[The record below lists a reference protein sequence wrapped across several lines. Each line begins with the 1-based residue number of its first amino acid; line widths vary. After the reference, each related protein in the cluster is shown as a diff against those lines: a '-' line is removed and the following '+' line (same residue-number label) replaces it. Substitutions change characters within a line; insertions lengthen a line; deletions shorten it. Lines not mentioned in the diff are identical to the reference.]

1 MVGVYTGTDKG
12 NANLTIQDGTN
23 STSVYAY
30 GVNTIQVSSG
40 TLTND
45 GNGKVSITTGGG
57 GGGGTISGTIIS
69 PQVAYGTANDEI
81 GGDGNFTWD
90 SSNELLTASYG
101 KIKNIYEVYADV
113 NITKGQAVYITGYDS
128 GSGKP
133 QVALAK
139 ANSSTTM
146 PSIGLA
152 TANITAGQQGFV
164 IFSGQINGVNTAG
177 TTAND
182 TLYVSR
188 TTAGA
193 LTTTKPTGATEEI
206 QNVGRVVQVGA
217 SGKIAVSN
225 IGRTNDVPNTISIT
239 GDITSTTGNISATTG
254 TISGNTISG
263 TTFSGSVVSM
273 TGDITS
279 SGGNLEATAGDIS
292 APTGTI
298 SGSTMQVGAGEL
310 QLTVQTLNAVIE
322 NTTQDNDILFRINDG
337 GTTANIMTIDASESR
352 VIIDG
357 EGQVKKANV
366 ITLGATPISYATHAG
381 AYLSVSLDPIQLP
394 AISSVGEQYVLVN
407 NSGGPLTL
415 SPTGADTIVG
425 STTLSNQSA
434 MTVFALTSSDWF
446 VIG

>member
-30 GVNTIQVSSG
+30 GVNTIEVSAG

-81 GGDGNFTWD
+81 GGDANFTWD
-90 SSNELLTASYG
+90 SSNEVLKATYG
-101 KIKNIYEVYADV
+101 VISNVYEVVADV
-113 NITKGQAVYITGYDS
+113 DITKGQAVYTTGFNG

-133 QVALAK
+133 QVALAQ
-139 ANSSTTM
+139 ANSSSTM
-146 PSIGLA
+146 PAIGVA
-152 TANITAGQQGFV
+152 SANILAGQTGLV
-164 IFSGQINGVNTAG
+164 IIDGELDGITTSGSQ
-177 TTAND
+177 ND
-182 TLYVSR
+182 ILYVSA
-188 TTAGA
+188 TVAGA
-193 LTTTKPTGATEEI
+193 ITNVRPTGATELV
-206 QNVGRVVQVGA
+206 QNVGNIIKVGA
-217 SGKIAVSN
+217 GGKIALTN
-225 IGRTNDVPNTISIT
+225 LGRSNDVPNTISIT
-239 GDITSTTGNISATTG
+239 GDITSTAG

-310 QLTVQTLNAVIE
+310 QLTVDTLNAVIE

-337 GTTANIMTIDASESR
+337 GTTANLMTIDASESR

-366 ITLGATPISYATHAG
+366 ITLGATPINYGTHAG
-381 AYLSVSLDPIQLP
+381 AYLDVSIDPIQLP

-415 SPTGADTIVG
+415 TPTGVDTIVG

-434 MTVFALTSSDWF
+434 MTVFALGANEWF